1 MTSRSSGILS
11 PAAEPTPKPIDQPT
25 QKHDDKNNM
34 TATSASNMS
43 LDRATTAPPQEQ
55 RSTAERKDETRAQ
68 SLEYKTHPEQA
79 RDPSQTPSNNNP
91 STTTNP
97 FPTPIDLHDAAA
109 TILALRQQLYMAE
122 QHILAYRNDSSSH
135 ILHLENLIH
144 SSWNRSASLEANV
157 NYLANEV
164 HKANDY
170 NTTLNQHIIDLRQQ
184 AEIKDTKHR
193 VALHAANLKAKASS
207 SRTSAS
213 RTPPVLPPPPPP
225 PPAAMQQTLLEH
237 NRASILKLRAE
248 VRELKASKKQLQ
260 ERLLTLGSVPALDGS
275 TFLQSANLPREVLD
289 EWSQVLLQRDRE
301 IAGLWVM
308 VDREREA
315 R

>member
-1 MTSRSSGILS
+1 
-11 PAAEPTPKPIDQPT
+11 
-25 QKHDDKNNM
+25 M
-34 TATSASNMS
+34 TATSASTMTH
-43 LDRATTAPPQEQ
+43 DRAATAPPQEQ
-55 RSTAERKDETRAQ
+55 HSTKEPKDETRAQ
-68 SLEYKTHPEQA
+68 SLEYKTHLDQA
-79 RDPSQTPSNNNP
+79 RDTSQTPSNNDP
-91 STTTNP
+91 STGANPFPTTNP
-97 FPTPIDLHDAAA
+97 FPTPIDLRDAAA

-122 QHILAYRNDSSSH
+122 QHILAYRNDSSRH
-135 ILHLENLIH
+135 ILDLENLIS
-144 SSWNRSASLEANV
+144 SSWNRSANLEANV

-184 AEIKDTKHR
+184 AEIKETKHR
-193 VALHAANLKAKASS
+193 VELHTANLKAKARS

-213 RTPPVLPPPPPP
+213 RTPPMLPPPPPP

-275 TFLQSANLPREVLD
+275 TFLQSANLAREVLD